1 MMFISGIGTCDGI
14 TPAIARNQARRNT
27 EGLACVLFLTRS
39 ATGLMHPNDSGAAAA
54 IRSTLP
60 ATGSAQ
66 WTRRAI
72 SAIFGVVIH
81 FRNAGRAVIALALVG
96 CLAAGCARRYAGPK
110 ALAAIGAVLLV
121 GGGTTWVVG
130 ERRNQNGTA
139 NLGLVTTAIG
149 VGAAIGAA
157 GWLAVSVA
165 CEEDPDCPRG
175 EECREVPALPG
186 RVPYK
191 QCMTRP
197 AP

>member
-1 MMFISGIGTCDGI
+1 M
-14 TPAIARNQARRNT
+14 
-27 EGLACVLFLTRS
+27 LFVTRS
-39 ATGLMHPNDSGAAAA
+39 ETA
-54 IRSTLP
+54 
-60 ATGSAQ
+60 SAQ

-72 SAIFGVVIH
+72 SAIFGVVNR
-81 FRNAGRAVIALALVG
+81 FRNAWCAAIALALVG
-96 CLAAGCARRYAGPK
+96 CLATGCVRPYAGPK
-110 ALAAIGAVLLV
+110 ALAALGAVLLV

-139 NLGLVTTAIG
+139 NLGLVTMAIG

-157 GWLAVSVA
+157 GWLAASVA

-175 EECREVPALPG
+175 EECKEIPALPG

-191 QCMTRP
+191 QCMRRP